1 MSEQNNTV
9 PCVAVSVGADFESG
23 TWTFEPVGDFVVG
36 AGRYVIVPESVYVS
50 DKQGVM
56 LEALRAA
63 KNLFDEAL
71 PKFNWGASA
80 LDANAIRLLNEAPM
94 AVNAAIAQCEV
105 SA

>member
-56 LEALRAA
+56 LEALKKA
-63 KNLFDEAL
+63 KHMLERDYI
-71 PKFNWGASA
+71 
-80 LDANAIRLLNEAPM
+80 DAQKLAVIELCDDAITR
-94 AVNAAIAQCEV
+94 CEV